1 MHKKGFK
8 VLGVCVA
15 VATLLSGCGKES
27 AQQVGPTGAAALP
40 QVSVYE
46 VTPSTTTMIS
56 VLQGRTS
63 PYLVAEV
70 RPQVTG
76 ILQKRLFTEGAEV
89 KEGQQLYQ
97 IDPATYR
104 ATVDSA
110 KASLANAESVYA
122 QANRTAKRYAKLV
135 KSNAISQQQN
145 DDAQAA
151 RIQALAQV
159 NAAKAALQTAQ
170 INLGYTAIKSPISG
184 IIGRSL
190 VTPGAL
196 LTANQ
201 ANYMA
206 VVQTLNP
213 IYVDV
218 NQASTDLLRLRKE
231 VASGRLK
238 AENGEIPVEL
248 IMEDG
253 SIYAHKG
260 VLRLSEVS
268 VDEGTGTITL
278 RAEFPNPQQDLLPG
292 MYVRAKLPEGVR
304 ENAILIPQKALLRLT
319 NGTPYVLVVN
329 KENKLEQRIVKTNRT
344 LNGQWIL
351 DEGLNPGERIVI
363 EGFQRVRP
371 GVPVNVVPLQSEQ
384 KAPAKK

>member
-15 VATLLSGCGKES
+15 VATLLAGCGKES
-27 AQQVGPTGAAALP
+27 AQQAGPTGVAALP

-151 RIQALAQV
+151 RIQAAAQV
-159 NAAKAALQTAQ
+159 KAAKAALQTAQ

-329 KENKLEQRIVKTNRT
+329 KENRLEQRIVKTNRT

-351 DEGLNPGERIVI
+351 DEGLNPGERVVI

-384 KAPAKK
+384 KTPAKK